1 MSEIKVT
8 YFDVNGGRGEPI
20 RIALHAAGKPFT
32 DFRFKFNEFPDVAKT
47 TPFGQVPT
55 VHFGDEQVTQCNALT
70 RYAGKLAGL
79 YPKDDYQALLCDE
92 VMEATEDIS
101 YKLVTTFGMEG
112 DELKEARE
120 RNLQRNIV
128 PHLRWLN
135 QKLEQRGDYLAD
147 NQLTVADIK
156 VFVVDYESQAD
167 LKVYKQKYE
176 SNADGNEGEWY
187 FCDYESQADKTI
199 YFVDY
204 ESQADLKIYFVDYES
219 QAGWRNSAKKH
230 LLY

>member
-32 DFRFKFNEFPDVAKT
+32 DFRFKFNEFPDIAQT

-120 RNLQRNIV
+120 RILQRNIV

-135 QKLEQRGDYLAD
+135 QKLEQGGNYLAD

-156 VFVVDYESQAD
+156 VFVHANWLASSMLDHIPADTVATHAPLVQALVERVKAHPIVAGYYASLES
-167 LKVYKQKYE
+167 L
-176 SNADGNEGEWY
+176 
-187 FCDYESQADKTI
+187 
-199 YFVDY
+199 
-204 ESQADLKIYFVDYES
+204 
-219 QAGWRNSAKKH
+219 
-230 LLY
+230 